1 MAKFKVIK
9 KIDFGKGT
17 TKDKDG
23 NLVPVQN
30 FAPKVGDTINLGQ
43 VETFTIPPYLPKK
56 GYRFFANPYE
66 VSPSSYQ
73 IIPIDA
79 VEEVVESTTADSPN
93 TDTADNSSKSF
104 LQNYKSQLILVG
116 VLIAGYFAYKKF
128 IK

>member
-9 KIDFGKGT
+9 EINFGSGT
-17 TKDKDG
+17 TKDKSG
-23 NLVPVQN
+23 KLVPVQN
-30 FAPKVGDTINLGQ
+30 FAPKIGDVISLGQ
-43 VETFTIPPYLPKK
+43 VETFTIPPYMPKK

-66 VSPSSYQ
+66 VSPNSYE
-73 IIPIDA
+73 IIPLDA
-79 VEEVVESTTADSPN
+79 VEEVDSASV
-93 TDTADNSSKSF
+93 ADNSNSKDVSGKSF